1 MLNSSVMSK
10 NEVVMKME
18 YLTKILL
25 NWVTVQGFYDFGKF

>member
-10 NEVVMKME
+10 NEAVMKME

-25 NWVTVQGFYDFGKF
+25 NWVTVQGFYDSGKF